1 MRDRFE
7 LYFSEEEFQDLSL
20 SLSLARP
27 TVTGDALR
35 RLPTFHARVIPAMGG
50 KQIKGA
56 DSRFQAS
63 YPNICIISFEHRE
76 RRWSILGLASPP
88 SPLLLSIPE
97 RKKDEIRSR
106 VTWQHCCGFRS

>member
-20 SLSLARP
+20 SLSLARS

-50 KQIKGA
+50 K
-56 DSRFQAS
+56 
-63 YPNICIISFEHRE
+63 
-76 RRWSILGLASPP
+76 
-88 SPLLLSIPE
+88 
-97 RKKDEIRSR
+97 
-106 VTWQHCCGFRS
+106 

>member
-7 LYFSEEEFQDLSL
+7 LYFSEEEFQDL

-50 KQIKGA
+50 K
-56 DSRFQAS
+56 
-63 YPNICIISFEHRE
+63 
-76 RRWSILGLASPP
+76 
-88 SPLLLSIPE
+88 
-97 RKKDEIRSR
+97 
-106 VTWQHCCGFRS
+106 